1 MAKDKKKTTLSQ
13 YLVWGL
19 LGLLGFSL
27 IGFGA
32 GGFGGSAGRI
42 GTVAGQEIE
51 ARDYGRALRDELR
64 ALSQRAGSNV
74 SLDQARQIGVP
85 QQVLSR
91 LISTAAV
98 DAEAERLGLSAG
110 DERVAAAILEIPA
123 FQGGTGFDREAYR
136 FALENAGLTIPEFE
150 EDVRREAARGLITD
164 AVAQVPAP
172 EGYADLLM
180 AYIGET
186 RDVTW
191 APVPASA
198 LGSGVAEPTAAEV
211 AQWYLGAQDRFRLPP
226 SKSLTVFH
234 LEPEVVARGIEPEEA
249 AVRALYEADIAQ
261 YQRPERRLA
270 ERLVFPD
277 RAAADAAAERLAAGA
292 SFDEIVEERG
302 LTAAD
307 IDLDEVTRADLGA
320 AAEPVFALPGPDV
333 TGVVETDLGP
343 AIFRVNAVL
352 DAIDVPFEE
361 ARGALAPIAALEAA
375 RRDIDSRLGELD
387 DLLAGGATVE
397 ELSRDA
403 GATPRTIEWSEASA
417 GGLNEDPAFR
427 AAAAAAR
434 EGDFPEIVTLEDGGL
449 FALRVDAE
457 RPSRVPDLEEIEPEV
472 LAALREERRV
482 QALTEA
488 AEALAE
494 GLAGGGAPEGV
505 TLRSEPALTRDEAV
519 EGAPAALTDA
529 VFEAQAGEAGV
540 VSAGGEVAIWRLD
553 AVNPADMDG
562 VQTRLLR
569 EAVMAQGRAD
579 LAQDVLGAYVA
590 ALQNRAEVQL
600 DRAALAA
607 IEAQF
612 P

>member
-1 MAKDKKKTTLSQ
+1 MAKGKKKTSLSQ

-51 ARDYGRALRDELR
+51 ARAYGRALRDELR
-64 ALSQRAGSNV
+64 ALSQRTGSNV
-74 SLDQARQIGVP
+74 SLDQARQIGLP
-85 QQVLSR
+85 QQVLAR

-98 DAEAERLGLSAG
+98 DAEAERLGLSVG

-123 FQGGTGFDREAYR
+123 FQGGAGFDREAYR

-150 EDVRREAARGLITD
+150 ADVRREAARGLLTD
-164 AVAQVPAP
+164 AVAQVPDPA
-172 EGYADLLM
+172 GYADLLM

-191 APVPASA
+191 APVPAA
-198 LGSGVAEPTAAEV
+198 TLTTGVAEPSAAEV
-211 AQWYLGAQDRFRLPP
+211 AQWYLGAQERFRMPP

-234 LEPEVVARGIEPEEA
+234 LEPEVVARGMAPDEA
-249 AVRALYEADIAQ
+249 AVRALYEADIDQ

-277 RAAADAAAERLAAGA
+277 RAAAEAAAERLADGA
-292 SFDEIVEERG
+292 AFEEIVEERG
-302 LTAAD
+302 LTLAD
-307 IDLDEVTRADLGA
+307 IDLDEVTRDDLGA
-320 AAEPVFALPGPDV
+320 AAEAVFALPGPGRTD
-333 TGVVETDLGP
+333 VVETALGP

-361 ARGALAPIAALEAA
+361 ARETLAPIAALDAA
-375 RRDIDSRLGELD
+375 RREIDARLGELD
-387 DLLAGGATVE
+387 DLLAGGATIE
-397 ELSRDA
+397 ELARDA
-403 GATPRTIEWSEASA
+403 GVTPRTLDWSEASE
-417 GGLNEDPAFR
+417 GGLSGDPAFR

-457 RPSRVPDLEEIEPEV
+457 RPSRVPDLAEIEPQA
-472 LAALREERRV
+472 LAALREERRTA
-482 QALTEA
+482 ALTEA
-488 AEALAE
+488 AEALAA
-494 GLAGGGAPEGV
+494 GLAGGGAPEGAA
-505 TLRSEPALTRDEAV
+505 LRTAAGLTRDAAV
-519 EGAPAALTDA
+519 EDAPAGLTDA
-529 VFEAQAGEAGV
+529 VFAAQAGETGV
-540 VSAGGEVAIWRLD
+540 VAAGGQVAIWRLD
-553 AVNPADMDG
+553 AVTPADMEG

-579 LAQDVLGAYVA
+579 LAQDVLAAYVT